1 MSSPEVRGAGVHPSP
16 HPATPVQDHDVAE
29 VLRIPAFRR
38 LWISLSLSSL
48 GDWLGLL
55 ALTALA
61 PRLAH
66 NSYAAENLAVAAV
79 FILRLAPAIVIG
91 PIAGVIADRLDRRV
105 TMVVTDVVRFALFLS
120 IPLVGTLT
128 WLFVATLLIEIASL
142 IWIPAKEASVP
153 NLVPRERLETAN
165 QLSLFTTYG
174 TAPVAAALFAGLA
187 LLTGILDNALPQITP
202 VDLALYVNA
211 ATFLVSGLTI
221 LRLAIPNPHTGSQK
235 RPGIWRTLVEGWQ
248 FVAHT
253 RLVRGLVVGMLGAF
267 AAGGAVIGLA
277 RTFVTDLG
285 GGDPGYGLLFGTVF
299 LGLAGGMFLGPR
311 LLPDFSRRRLFGL
324 AIGGAGLALAALA
337 LFPNLVVAVIVTLV
351 IGAFAG
357 VAWVTG
363 YTLLG
368 LEVAD
373 ELRGR
378 TFAFVA
384 TMVRV
389 VLVLVLAVAPLLAA
403 AIGTHQI
410 EVTDAM
416 TLTYNGAAFVFLA
429 AGLLAAALGFASYR
443 HMDDRRGVSLSSDL
457 ASAFNSE
464 PVGLRANGPRE
475 GFFLALEGGEGAGK
489 STQAASL
496 RAWLESLGH
505 DVVTTFEPG
514 GTDVGRRLRSVLLD
528 HPEPSEDAAGGV
540 TPPALSPRAEAL
552 LFAAD
557 RAEHVASVVRP
568 ALELGHVVITDR
580 YADSSVAYQ
589 GAGRD
594 LAGHEVARL
603 SRWATDGLQ
612 PHLTVL
618 LDLPAADG
626 LARVQAP
633 DRLESEPLAF
643 HEKVRERFLELARRG
658 GARYLVVDATR
669 PAEQITKEIRARLT
683 PILPPSAQQIAEADA
698 IRRAEEE
705 TRRMAEEARRLE
717 AARARAAAEEQARR
731 EAIDAEERVRLA
743 AAEAAALA
751 EVRRQQEELAD
762 AERARLAAV
771 AAAEAQRA
779 REEHAR
785 QRALH
790 AEERRHHREAAHP
803 DREDRRGH
811 RSHPAYDDLS
821 EPDRDPATRPL
832 SLVDELFGGGDEDS
846 MFGGDQEDR
855 TVQLPRVDQRPDE
868 RR

>member
-1 MSSPEVRGAGVHPSP
+1 VSSPEVRGAGAHPSP
-16 HPATPVQDHDVAE
+16 YPTAPVQDHDVRE
-29 VLRIPAFRR
+29 VLRIAPFRR

-79 FILRLAPAIVIG
+79 FILRLAPAVVIG
-91 PIAGVIADRLDRRV
+91 PLAGVIADRLDRRL
-105 TMVVTDVVRFALFLS
+105 TMVVTDVARFALFLS

-128 WLFVATLLIEIASL
+128 WLFVATFLIEVASL

-174 TAPVAAALFAGLA
+174 SAPVAAALFAGLA

-221 LRLAIPNPHTGSQK
+221 LRLAIPNPRTGSEK
-235 RPGIWRTLVEGWQ
+235 RVGIWRTLVEGWQ
-248 FVAHT
+248 YVAGN

-299 LGLAGGMFLGPR
+299 LGLALGMFLGPR

-337 LFPNLVVAVIVTLV
+337 LFPNLVVAVIITLV

-378 TFAFVA
+378 TFAFVQ

-403 AIGTHQI
+403 AIGMHHI

-429 AGLLAAALGFASYR
+429 AGLLAAGLGVASYR
-443 HMDDRRGVSLSSDL
+443 HMDDRHGVSLSSDL
-457 ASAFNSE
+457 VSAFNSE

-528 HPEPSEDAAGGV
+528 HPEPSQDLPGGV
-540 TPPALSPRAEAL
+540 ASPALSPRAEAL

-594 LAGHEVARL
+594 LAGPEVARL

-618 LDLPAADG
+618 LDLPAAEG

-658 GARYLVVDATR
+658 GSRYLVVDARR
-669 PAEQITKEIRARLT
+669 PPEQITAQIRDRLA
-683 PILPPSAQQIAEADA
+683 PMLPLSAQQLAEAEA
-698 IRRAEEE
+698 ARLAEEE
-705 TRRMAEEARRLE
+705 TRRVAEQARRLE
-717 AARARAAAEEQARR
+717 EARARATAEEQARR
-731 EAIDAEERVRLA
+731 EAAEAEERVRLA
-743 AAEAAALA
+743 AAEAAALS
-751 EVRRQQEELAD
+751 EVRRQQEELAA
-762 AERARLAAV
+762 AERARQASISQ
-771 AAAEAQRA
+771 AETQRA

-790 AEERRHHREAAHP
+790 AEERRRHREAGHP
-803 DREDRRGH
+803 ERDA
-811 RSHPAYDDLS
+811 RSHRGAPAYDDVS
-821 EPDRDPATRPL
+821 EPDPATRPM

-846 MFGGDQEDR
+846 LFGGDQQDR